1 MKMKST
7 RKKNRIITIIN
18 LIILSLFSVIAL
30 APFYFMFVS
39 SFKPGEELLRN
50 GINVNI
56 QPQIMSIKNY
66 VLLFTDENSLYLH
79 WYKNSIIITVLH
91 TVLALF
97 LTSMVGYG
105 LAVYNFKGR
114 NLIFTVVL
122 VVMMIPI
129 EILILPL
136 YKLMVSLKLINTY
149 FGVVLPF
156 VVSPFAVFFF
166 RQYAVGLPKDYLDAG
181 RIDGCSEF
189 GIYFRIMMPL
199 MLPAFG
205 AMVIL
210 QAMSSWNSFIWPLIV
225 LRTNEMLTIPI
236 GLASLI
242 TPYGNN
248 YDMLMPG
255 AVMSIVPIL
264 IIFLL
269 NQKAFISGLTVGGV
283 KG

>member
-1 MKMKST
+1 MKST